1 MKTKLPLLVAASLV
15 LTPLF
20 ASAQTKPKKIPK
32 SASSARSLTQD
43 IVPLRPTPGSQPAKG
58 RVGVTTAPT
67 RKRATSKRPPIS
79 ETDRKVF
86 EFHKKRAEGGSANSQ
101 YEVGSRYL
109 TGKGVEKDRAKSIQ
123 WLEKASKQ
131 GHKKAAQKLS
141 FLKRTTPAS
150 TAKTSAKK
158 PVGPAAK
165 PATKV
170 APKAPVKK

>member
-1 MKTKLPLLVAASLV
+1 
-15 LTPLF
+15 
-20 ASAQTKPKKIPK
+20 
-32 SASSARSLTQD
+32 
-43 IVPLRPTPGSQPAKG
+43 
-58 RVGVTTAPT
+58 VTTAPT

-131 GHKKAAQKLS
+131 GHKKAAQKLG
-141 FLKRTTPAS
+141 FLKRAKPPAA
-150 TAKTSAKK
+150 TTSAQK